1 MLWQSQYL
9 MSGILDGSCFMNAH
23 MTCLCCYH
31 ALVGLQHGRNHYRI
45 GLGTTHQK
53 FYDCFRALGGFS
65 DLSSCILTIHICPVT
80 RQRLHIRLC

>member
-1 MLWQSQYL
+1 MLRQGQYL
-9 MSGILDGSCFMNAH
+9 MAGIFDSARFMRAH
-23 MTCLCCYH
+23 MASLSRYH